1 MKCKLTAVIL
11 LLITSSFTSIAANKT
26 VSKSAK
32 KPEVKTK
39 TTEEKTKVA
48 EKKKEQ
54 PSPKPKKEV
63 DTGPKVRKFEFFGIK
78 RTPHDQLKKISAKYI
93 ASPLYGAWTE
103 KMIQDIQQIPIV
115 REAHLIRDM
124 TGNITFEI
132 IEREPIAYLYLD
144 KYYWMDER
152 AKVIQPMISN
162 QLENK
167 IFFSG
172 PWKNQPD
179 YERKGGSDVISR
191 GIAFYSMLLSKD
203 FPENKISGIHFD
215 ANLGWIMYR
224 VGSRAPVIFGTANLS
239 EKVDRFVE
247 VVPQITPMETVISRI
262 DADFND
268 RIVVKLQDQ
277 EVKGSLEKFPKSSR

>member
-1 MKCKLTAVIL
+1 MKRKFSVAFLFF
-11 LLITSSFTSIAANKT
+11 ITISLASLGANKPAAQKT
-26 VSKSAK
+26 VK
-32 KPEVKTK
+32 KTTVKTK
-39 TTEEKTKVA
+39 VSD
-48 EKKKEQ
+48 KKAK
-54 PSPKPKKEV
+54 SKPKPEKEV
-63 DTGPKVRKFEFFGIK
+63 DTGPKVKKFEFIGIK
-78 RTPHDQLKKISAKYI
+78 RTPQDQLKKISAKYI
-93 ASPLYGAWTE
+93 ASPLYGEWTE

-152 AKVIQPMISN
+152 AKVIQSMNSSV
-162 QLENK
+162 LENK

-172 PWKNQPD
+172 PWKNPSD
-179 YERKGGSDVISR
+179 YEKKDGPMIINKGIE
-191 GIAFYSMLLSKD
+191 FYSQLLSKD
-203 FPENKISGIHFD
+203 FPEKKISEIHFD

-224 VGSRAPVIFGTANLS
+224 VGSRAPVVFGTQNLP
-239 EKVDRFVE
+239 EKIDRFVE

-268 RIVVKLQDQ
+268 RIVVKLHDNM
-277 EVKGSLEKFPKSSR
+277 K